1 MPETVAKQS
10 KVLKEM
16 LDTCPKT
23 GCKSDELSNEVEKE
37 EVPLP
42 AIHSEHLKLVVRL
55 VKVRFCRPQYWYFIG
70 SSVSDCCWQS

>member
-1 MPETVAKQS
+1 MPEPVARQS

-23 GCKSDELSNEVEKE
+23 GRKIDESNNEVEKE

-42 AIHSEHLKLVVRL
+42 AIHSEHLKLVVRSVY
-55 VKVRFCRPQYWYFIG
+55 VKFCRPLY
-70 SSVSDCCWQS
+70 

>member
-1 MPETVAKQS
+1 MARQS

-23 GCKSDELSNEVEKE
+23 GGKSEGRGSAEESRNEVEKE

-42 AIHSEHLKLVVRL
+42 AIHSEHLKLVVR
-55 VKVRFCRPQYWYFIG
+55 
-70 SSVSDCCWQS
+70 SV

>member
-1 MPETVAKQS
+1 MAKES

-23 GCKSDELSNEVEKE
+23 GSKSEGRGSAKELSNEVEVE

-42 AIHSEHLKLVVRL
+42 AIHSEHLKLVVRSVY
-55 VKVRFCRPQYWYFIG
+55 VKFCRPLY
-70 SSVSDCCWQS
+70 

>member
-16 LDTCPKT
+16 LNTCPKT
-23 GCKSDELSNEVEKE
+23 GCKIEEGRGSAKESSNEVEVE
-37 EVPLP
+37 EVPVP

-55 VKVRFCRPQYWYFIG
+55 V
-70 SSVSDCCWQS
+70 

>member
-1 MPETVAKQS
+1 MPEPVARQS

-23 GCKSDELSNEVEKE
+23 GCKSEGRGSAEESRNEVEKE

-42 AIHSEHLKLVVRL
+42 AIYSEHLKLVVR
-55 VKVRFCRPQYWYFIG
+55 
-70 SSVSDCCWQS
+70 SV

>member
-1 MPETVAKQS
+1 MARQS

-23 GCKSDELSNEVEKE
+23 GCKIEGRGSAEESRNEVEKE

-42 AIHSEHLKLVVRL
+42 AIHSEHLKLVVR
-55 VKVRFCRPQYWYFIG
+55 
-70 SSVSDCCWQS
+70 SV